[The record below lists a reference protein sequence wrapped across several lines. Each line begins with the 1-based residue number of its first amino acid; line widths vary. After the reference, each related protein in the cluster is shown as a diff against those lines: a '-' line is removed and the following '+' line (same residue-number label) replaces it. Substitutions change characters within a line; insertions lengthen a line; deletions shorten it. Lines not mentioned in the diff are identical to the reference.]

1 MACCCS
7 ACSTVLLPRL
17 KGHYSTLIWS
27 HTLRVSWYNRCDAG
41 TTAIARNRVLV
52 LFLFRHSVRQLLPH
66 SDLVVTTAVAKSYSL
81 PASLYKGLFT
91 SHEPNWTDLN
101 WREQVD
107 PDTRRASA
115 SRLYFVLIGCS
126 ETRSVSARLVLKT
139 CSPPAS
145 LKLRPKAL
153 YRCDYYYYDNSYFYT
168 PGSIDLRG

>member
-1 MACCCS
+1 MKSYLASQLVQSLWCWDDRNCPKSCF
-7 ACSTVLLPRL
+7 
-17 KGHYSTLIWS
+17 
-27 HTLRVSWYNRCDAG
+27 G
-41 TTAIARNRVLV
+41 T
-52 LFLFRHSVRQLLPH
+52 FLFRHSVRQLLPH

-91 SHEPNWTDLN
+91 SHEPNCTDLN

-153 YRCDYYYYDNSYFYT
+153 YRCDYYYYYDNSYFYT